1 MKAAEVIPP
10 ATPVRAS
17 AATPRSRPLLKVV
30 LVLAMAVLAG
40 VVAWPSFFSGQVS
53 TDDAQVDSHIT
64 TVSPRLSGYVDR
76 VPVNDNQAVTVGELL
91 TRIDPRDYQ
100 AAVDQAA
107 AAYEVAVAQARS
119 AHVATDLAATASL
132 KAAEAAVE
140 AKRAVN
146 VRAQSDL
153 ARYEPLLRSRDL
165 SQLQFDGVNAAAR
178 VAASDLALV
187 EQQLAE
193 AQKVIGERDAQYQS
207 AVAAIARARAQL
219 ELARLQLG
227 YTEIRAPIAG
237 VVTQKAVQLGE
248 QVSPGRL
255 LLTIVPLD
263 DVYVTANFKET
274 QLADVRPGQRASIEA
289 DMYPGLSFEGTVDS
303 ISGAA
308 GSRQALLPPQNATGN
323 FVKVVQR
330 VPVKILLKRSAAPGA
345 VLRPGTNVRATVHV
359 R

>member
-1 MKAAEVIPP
+1 MGTDSMKR
-10 ATPVRAS
+10 T
-17 AATPRSRPLLKVV
+17 LLKLA
-30 LVLAMAVLAG
+30 LVLAVSVIAG

-53 TDDAQVDSHIT
+53 TNDAQVDSHIT
-64 TVSPRLSGYVDR
+64 TVSPRTSGYVDR
-76 VPVNDNQAVTVGELL
+76 VLVNDNQAVAAGELL
-91 TRIDPRDYQ
+91 VRIDPRDYQ
-100 AAVDQAA
+100 AAVDQAE

-153 ARYEPLLRSRDL
+153 ARYEPLLHSKDV
-165 SQLQFDGVNAAAR
+165 SQLQFDAVNAAAR
-178 VAASDLALV
+178 VASSELALT
-187 EQQLAE
+187 EQQLLE
-193 AQKVIGERDAQYQS
+193 ARKVVGERDAQYQS
-207 AVAAIARARAQL
+207 AVAGIARAKAQL

-237 VVTQKAVQLGE
+237 VVTQKTVQLGD
-248 QVSPGRL
+248 QVAPGKL

-274 QLADVRPGQRASIEA
+274 QLVDVRPGQRASIEA
-289 DMYPGLSFEGTVDS
+289 DMYPGLAFEGTVDS

-330 VPVKILLKRSAAPGA
+330 VPVKILVKRSAAPGT

-359 R
+359 H